1 MQDLRDS
8 LIRCSV
14 VLCTVYDLRQRVRNR
29 LFFISDEILLPL
41 CCMPVEC
48 LSDFI
53 EEVFLIESTLHVLFD
68 IS

>member
-1 MQDLRDS
+1 M
-8 LIRCSV
+8 
-14 VLCTVYDLRQRVRNR
+14 YDLRQRVRNR

-53 EEVFLIESTLHVLFD
+53 EEVFLIESTLHILFD